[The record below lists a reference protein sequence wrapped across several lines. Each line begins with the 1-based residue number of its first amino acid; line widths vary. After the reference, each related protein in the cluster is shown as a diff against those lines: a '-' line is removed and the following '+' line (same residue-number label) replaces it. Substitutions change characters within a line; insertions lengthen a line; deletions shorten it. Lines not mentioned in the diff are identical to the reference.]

1 MNFDYEK
8 LKSYFQV
15 FLEIT
20 HRQAGTDPQIYRFPY
35 RKCRAGD
42 FQKRGN
48 FVVDDSFKA
57 VIERRLCPDIENDD
71 DLYQVMNAYS
81 NETERF
87 SFATA
92 IYRCTRDC
100 VSEARISALLENIYF
115 TLYTVTE
122 RANTQW
128 SSDST
133 KSHIVSK
140 DVFHSQF

>member
-1 MNFDYEK
+1 M
-8 LKSYFQV
+8 
-15 FLEIT
+15 
-20 HRQAGTDPQIYRFPY
+20 
-35 RKCRAGD
+35 
-42 FQKRGN
+42 
-48 FVVDDSFKA
+48 VDDSFKA

-100 VSEARISALLENIYF
+100 ASEARISALLENIYF